1 MVWKCF
7 PWYGDVVCGMEMLS
21 VVWKYSGNI
30 LEIKLPSVEVVQF
43 FQCYYCYFYVSSAVH
58 GTPSFLRLSIP
69 LTAADHIVIVVAVY
83 TLILVLAV
91 QSVMSLRAA
100 GKILDKFLWTRT
112 RQPSPGLAI
121 SGQTTK

>member
-1 MVWKCF
+1 MFPVVWRCCL
-7 PWYGDVVCGMEMLS
+7 WYGDVVCGMEIL
-21 VVWKYSGNI
+21 WKYSGNKTPI
-30 LEIKLPSVEVVQF
+30 CGSGPVFPVFPVLLLLF
-43 FQCYYCYFYVSSAVH
+43 LYVSSAVH
-58 GTPSFLRLSIP
+58 STPSFLRLSIP